1 MLSIIIPIYNAEKYL
16 RRCLDSVVKLQTFED
31 YELICVD
38 DGSTDGSSKILQDYK
53 SNPHVSVLHQKN
65 QGAGVAR
72 NNGIAHAKGDYIMFL
87 DSDDTMVCGE
97 NTRMAYDYVRNN
109 NIDVLLCERNEMDED
124 GTYLR
129 SFHPHTEL
137 LPSGVT
143 QIFHPKDA
151 GLSLFRIVYNGP
163 CAKLFRREIIVKKD
177 VKYPSLRR
185 SEDFIFVHLCMDY
198 AERLATFDV
207 QLFNHRRNV
216 ATSLEANKDK
226 TPLIFLE
233 ANEYYYAELY
243 RRGLEDFIPPAK
255 IHSIGFILYNLKM
268 MNTYEGYKVIFDK
281 LAEYY
286 SLYKLDVPL
295 NDSMYE
301 YYTKVSRTIE
311 EMIGY
316 GDAGNYLF
324 YQLKKSQ
331 KTIDA
336 QKNTIVCLQNDID
349 SLRNRRIVNLCNK
362 ITSVFRRC
370 CF

>member
-1 MLSIIIPIYNAEKYL
+1 MNKIKSISIVIPIYNVERL
-16 RRCLDSVVKLQTFED
+16 LNICIESVLSQSYKNFEVI
-31 YELICVD
+31 LID

-301 YYTKVSRTIE
+301 YYTKAIE
-311 EMIGY
+311 R
-316 GDAGNYLF
+316 N
-324 YQLKKSQ
+324 LKKNSLAIEPMSDLIAKKAYDELEAQ
-331 KTIDA
+331 YNLPVEYID
-336 QKNTIVCLQNDID
+336 IVD
-349 SLRNRRIVNLCNK
+349 SVQHIYHLY
-362 ITSVFRRC
+362 
-370 CF
+370 